1 LLVIKLTPFYQPASI
16 TWPIFIGNKGIIKV
30 MNIYYALLLGIVEGL
45 TEYIP
50 VSSTA
55 HMLIFQ
61 RIFNI
66 PSDNAMLAF
75 IVLVQIGPLVALI
88 IYFWKD
94 FWKMIK
100 AFFAK
105 PFSTPDNRL
114 TWYTIMATVPALLAG
129 LLLKNAIQ
137 GLFQNPLMEATIRLF
152 SAASLLFLAE
162 WLGKRTRNLDS
173 ITGLDSLI
181 IGLFQVLAVFPG
193 SSRSGSTIPGGMLR
207 NFDRPSA
214 TRFAFLM
221 AVPVM
226 LAAGGYESLSVIKS
240 HILHTV
246 VVPLAV
252 GFVAA
257 TIIGWLSI
265 RWLMSYISTHSLY
278 MFSAYCAMVGL
289 LCLLFLFV

>member
-1 LLVIKLTPFYQPASI
+1 
-16 TWPIFIGNKGIIKV
+16 
-30 MNIYYALLLGIVEGL
+30 MNISYALFLGILEGL

-61 RIFNI
+61 KIFNI
-66 PSDNAMLAF
+66 PSSNAIFAF
-75 IVLVQIGPLVALI
+75 LVLVQIGPLVALL

-94 FWKMIK
+94 YWTLLKG
-100 AFFAK
+100 FFTE
-105 PFSTPDNRL
+105 PLSTLYNRMS
-114 TWYTIMATVPALLAG
+114 WYIIIATVPALLAG
-129 LLLKNAIQ
+129 LVLRDTVQ
-137 GLFQNPLMEATIRLF
+137 VLFQNPLLEAAIRLF
-152 SAASLLFLAE
+152 SAAILLFLAE

-173 ITGLDSLI
+173 ITWFDSFI

-207 NFDRPSA
+207 NLDRPSA

-221 AVPVM
+221 AAPVM
-226 LAAGGYESLSVIKS
+226 FAAGGYETLSVIKL

-246 VVPLAV
+246 AVPLAV

-257 TIIGWLSI
+257 AIVGWLSI
-265 RWLMSYISTHSLY
+265 RWLIGYVSKHSLY
-278 MFSAYCAMVGL
+278 LFSAYCAIAAL
-289 LCLLFLFV
+289 ICLIFLVV